1 MSLDKEAVL
10 SLECSLGEGLAVC
23 GSEMQI
29 RRRLFAHVRRE
40 AG

>member
-1 MSLDKEAVL
+1 MSLDKEAAL
-10 SLECSLGEGLAVC
+10 SLECSLGEGLAVG

-29 RRRLFAHVRRE
+29 RRLFAHVLRK